1 MNLVEEVPKWR
12 INSVSGCQGVYRAE
26 VKIVRGRKN
35 NNSKNKHKKKF
46 WDGKQAKN
54 TELKITERSAHLE
67 NQKLTV

>member
-1 MNLVEEVPKWR
+1 M
-12 INSVSGCQGVYRAE
+12 YRAE

-54 TELKITERSAHLE
+54 TELKITEKSAHLE